1 MSLTEALR
9 ERLLEPERRRAVR
22 LIKPRAQ
29 LKLALYLLIISLGFG
44 VLVAANSWSA
54 YGKLVEGTLSTA
66 PAPFKQDIMAQTQI
80 YLNVSMLLLGG
91 YVFTVLVVTIG
102 YLHRLIG
109 PTVALERQ
117 LRAMLR
123 GDYASR
129 LALRSSD
136 QLYTEL
142 ADQIN
147 ELSSRLEGA
156 ARRGR

>member
-9 ERLLEPERRRAVR
+9 DRLLEPERRRAVR

-29 LKLALYLLIISLGFG
+29 LKLAIYLLLISLAFG
-44 VLVAANSWSA
+44 GLAVANSWTA
-54 YGKLVEGTLSTA
+54 YGRLFEGTLSTA
-66 PAPFKQDIMAQTQI
+66 AAPFKPDIVAQTRI
-80 YLNVSMLLLGG
+80 YLNLSALIVGS
-91 YVFTVLVVTIG
+91 YVLTMLVVTIG

-129 LALRSSD
+129 LQLRSSD
-136 QLYTEL
+136 ELYTEL

-147 ELSSRLEGA
+147 ELATRLESA
-156 ARRGR
+156 ARRSR